1 MVFCVSEQPVS
12 ISYQVL
18 HHQGTHHLDQT
29 DLQMHA
35 ETLEPS
41 EHLQKALEEDVSLL
55 EVVLAAPEDRQI

>member
-1 MVFCVSEQPVS
+1 MVYCVKEQPVS

-18 HHQGTHHLDQT
+18 HHQGTHHLNQT

-35 ETLEPS
+35 ETQEPS
-41 EHLQKALEEDVSLL
+41 EHLQKALEEDVSSL